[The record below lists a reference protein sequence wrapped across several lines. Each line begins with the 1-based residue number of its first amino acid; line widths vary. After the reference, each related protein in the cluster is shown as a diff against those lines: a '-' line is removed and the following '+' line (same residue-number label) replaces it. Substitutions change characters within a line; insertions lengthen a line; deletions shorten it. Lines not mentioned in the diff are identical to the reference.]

1 MNTTGKALRYNDIE
15 YIQPP
20 HGFCPGCGVALA
32 LRYFLKA
39 VGEKVILVTP
49 PGCSAPSISFPKPS
63 LVSNDHLIDVVHC
76 PFGSSAVFA
85 GGIKAALEARGDLET
100 QVIAWA
106 GDGATFDIGF
116 GALSAAAQRNENII
130 YVCYDNEAYMNT
142 GNQRSG
148 STPRGSQTTTTVA
161 PDLEGH
167 RDKDLIWIMMGHDV
181 PYAAT
186 ATIAYP
192 DDLMAKARKAREIIG
207 FRLFHILTP
216 CVPGWRYPPHLT
228 VKLSKLAVQTRLFPL
243 MELEDGDHLT
253 LKKKGRTKPL
263 EEYIRLQGRFEGLT
277 NENIASIQA
286 GVEKRW
292 QRLNRVS
299 QWQNDPQ
306 NSPECGR
313 KTSGE

>member
-1 MNTTGKALRYNDIE
+1 MSMTDQSLRYSDQEFIR
-15 YIQPP
+15 PP

-39 VGEKVILVTP
+39 VGDRVILVTP

-63 LVSNDHLIDVVHC
+63 LVGPKGLIDVIHC
-76 PFGSSAVFA
+76 PFGSSAIFA
-85 GGIKAALEARGDLET
+85 GGIKAALETKGDTET

-142 GNQRSG
+142 GNQKSG
-148 STPRGSQTTTTVA
+148 STPGSSNTTTTVA
-161 PDLEGH
+161 HKNAGNGE
-167 RDKDLIWIMMGHDV
+167 KDLLWIMMGHDV

-192 DDLMAKARKAREIIG
+192 DDLMAKARKAAGING

-216 CVPGWRYPPHLT
+216 CVPGWKYPPHLT
-228 VKLSKLAVQTRLFPL
+228 VKLSKLAVQTGLFPL
-243 MELEDGDHLT
+243 AEYEKAGGLT
-253 LKKKGRTKPL
+253 LKKKGREKPL
-263 EEYIRLQGRFEGLT
+263 EEYVRFQGRFKGIDLKDL
-277 NENIASIQA
+277 
-286 GVEKRW
+286 EKWKAAVKRRW
-292 QRLNRVS
+292 HRLNRVS
-299 QWQNDPQ
+299 GISD
-306 NSPECGR
+306 NSL
-313 KTSGE
+313 S